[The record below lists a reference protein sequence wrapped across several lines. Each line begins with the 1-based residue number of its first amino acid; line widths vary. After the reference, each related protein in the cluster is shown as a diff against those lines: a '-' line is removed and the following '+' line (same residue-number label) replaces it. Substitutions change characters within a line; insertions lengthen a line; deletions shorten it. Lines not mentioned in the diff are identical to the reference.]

1 LIPPRVTSTLL
12 DTPYFNTDSIGIYI
26 YIYIYIE
33 REREREK
40 GEEKEKK
47 GSNCD
52 IPSPIYG

>member
-26 YIYIYIE
+26 YIYRE